1 MPTPAYND
9 EGHNVIPI
17 LIDSGLGFAIGLI
30 LGLLGGG
37 GSILTV
43 PALVYIVGQS
53 PQAAVTASLM
63 IVGANSLLGAYF
75 HRLHGVL
82 NLRVAL
88 IFGGAGMIAA
98 YLSAGW
104 SKQIEP
110 SVLMILFAAL
120 MLVVGGIMLFYKPP
134 TDSQRQQ
141 RGWLIT
147 IVSGLG
153 VGVLTG
159 FLGVGGGFL
168 IVPALVMLVGLP
180 MRQAIGTSLIV
191 IAMNSLAGFLGHLT
205 GLTIDVGVIAIFVI
219 SGIVGTFA
227 GVRLTARLHPARLRT
242 LFAGFVIAL
251 ALVLLYDNVRQVM

>member
-1 MPTPAYND
+1 MF
-9 EGHNVIPI
+9 PI
-17 LIDSGLGFAIGLI
+17 LIDSGLGFMIGLV

-63 IVGANSLLGAYF
+63 IVGANSLLGAYL
-75 HRLHGVL
+75 HRLHGML

-88 IFGGAGMIAA
+88 IFGGSGMVAA

-104 SKQIEP
+104 SQQIAP
-110 SVLMILFAAL
+110 TVLMTLFAAL
-120 MLVVGGIMLFYKPP
+120 MLVVGAIMLLHKPP
-134 TDSQRQQ
+134 TDAQCHQ

-147 IVSGLG
+147 VVSGLG

-180 MRQAIGTSLIV
+180 MRQAVGTSLIV

-205 GLTIDVGVIAIFVI
+205 GMTIDFGVIVVFVV
-219 SGIVGTFA
+219 SGIAGTFA
-227 GVRLTARLHPARLRT
+227 GVRLATRLQPARLRT